1 VTDTE
6 QRQPHRYPGPE
17 TYTPYAPALGVSSL
31 RFGRALLFA
40 VLALRVGLLVGFL
53 VLVAMGAAETP
64 SWLKWVLFALVW
76 SVFGL
81 FRLRA
86 KRRERD
92 LHRTS

>member
-6 QRQPHRYPGPE
+6 QRQQYRYPEPG
-17 TYTPYAPALGVSSL
+17 TYPSYAPALGASSL
-31 RFGRALLFA
+31 RFGRALLFS

-53 VLVAMGAAETP
+53 VLVAKGAAEAP
-64 SWLKWVLFALVW
+64 FWLKWVLFALVW

-81 FRLRA
+81 FRWRA

-92 LHRTS
+92 LDRSS

>member
-1 VTDTE
+1 MTDTE
-6 QRQPHRYPGPE
+6 QRQQYRYPEPG
-17 TYTPYAPALGVSSL
+17 TYTQYAPALGESSL

-53 VLVAMGAAETP
+53 VLVAMGAAEAP
-64 SWLKWVLFALVW
+64 FWLKWVLFALVW

-92 LHRTS
+92 L

>member
-1 VTDTE
+1 MTDTG
-6 QRQPHRYPGPE
+6 QRQQYRYPEPG
-17 TYTPYAPALGVSSL
+17 TYTPYAPALGESSL

-40 VLALRVGLLVGFL
+40 VLALRVGLLVGFV
-53 VLVAMGAAETP
+53 VLVAMGAAEAP
-64 SWLKWVLFALVW
+64 FWLKWVLFALVW

-92 LHRTS
+92 LDRTS